1 MGEVFVLRNRSYLSK
16 ATWIAAVTLG
26 LTACGQELP
35 TVGSSPTAPAPTPAG
50 WAIQNVGRTAVVDG
64 YVTGANVFVDFN
76 FNLQQDEGEPSAI
89 FNADSSVYEFPIPHP
104 DSTGTVP
111 DSVSYVDF
119 SAVEEFTLGCLWNRP
134 RIAEVPAGA
143 IDSSRGVVEEPYT
156 MIYVPWAENNPSD
169 KANITPFST
178 LLEAYIEE
186 ETEEISPPISVAEGC
201 GQVAEGV
208 AQGVS
213 GRITELASDLA
224 QYGYDPAALYE
235 DFIATEDEEARATAE
250 RVVDILTTVRSIQ
263 LMAEDE
269 VGERVRQY
277 LSRRMI
283 PVVLSGDFETLEFNV
298 HYQTISRPEDESFN
312 VKDWWGYEAIILD
325 DGQLVARDD
334 GRSLELSMDNLKEH
348 AEQYTEVTNFI
359 ARDFPVTDVNTE
371 LEERHS
377 WRWRDGARGIG
388 ELWTRVMIGGA
399 LPGDSTVAPG
409 VSVGRELSI
418 TAGAAD
424 GIYSGEDQRTSSYHS
439 WSFAD
444 FQGEYGVSEGTKT
457 YVAINNPANEWMDYD
472 ILTVYAD
479 RDLSTIYEIY
489 DDLQASPAGISAVAE
504 IKSQLMP
511 SDWFNI
517 DKYTPNSLLTYYVR
531 YADDGN
537 GFEETCYRYARTEL
551 GRTGEELER
560 VDGATA
566 LARCTELFSG

>member
-1 MGEVFVLRNRSYLSK
+1 M
-16 ATWIAAVTLG
+16 
-26 LTACGQELP
+26 TACAQELP
-35 TVGSSPTAPAPTPAG
+35 TVDSSPTTPTPNSAPTPAG

-89 FNADSSVYEFPIPHP
+89 FNADSSVYEFPMPHP

-156 MIYVPWAENNPSD
+156 MIYVPWTENNPGD

-178 LLEAYIEE
+178 LLEAYIAE
-186 ETEEISPPISVAEGC
+186 ETEEIPEPISVADGC

-208 AQGVS
+208 AQDVS

-235 DFIATEDEEARATAE
+235 DFIAAEDDEARATAE

-269 VGERVRQY
+269 VGERVNQY
-277 LSRRMI
+277 VSRRMI
-283 PVVLSGDFETLEFNV
+283 PVVLSGDFETLEFDV
-298 HYQTISRPEDESFN
+298 SYQTISRPEDESFD
-312 VKDWWGYEAIILD
+312 VKDWWAYDAIILD

-348 AEQYTEVTNFI
+348 AEQYTEVTSFM

-377 WRWRDGARGIG
+377 WIWRDGARGIG

-399 LPGDSTVAPG
+399 LPGDSTVAPD

-424 GIYSGEDQRTSSYHS
+424 GIYSGEDQRTMSYHS
-439 WSFAD
+439 WNWNGD
-444 FQGEYGVSEGTKT
+444 QIGEGTRT
-457 YVAINNPANEWMDYD
+457 YVAINNPSNEWMDYD

-479 RDLSTIYEIY
+479 RDLSTINEIY
-489 DDLQASPAGISAVAE
+489 GDLLELPVGLSSVAE
-504 IKSQLMP
+504 LKSLLTL

-517 DKYTPNSLLTYYVR
+517 EKITSDRIFVYYVR
-531 YADDGN
+531 LSEDTGEFVEYCTVH
-537 GFEETCYRYARTEL
+537 ERTEL

-560 VDGATA
+560 VDGSTA

>member
-1 MGEVFVLRNRSYLSK
+1 MEEVFVLRNRSYLSK

-26 LTACGQELP
+26 LTACAQELP
-35 TVGSSPTAPAPTPAG
+35 TVDSSPNTPTPTPAG

-178 LLEAYIEE
+178 LLEAYIAE
-186 ETEEISPPISVAEGC
+186 ETEEISAPISVADGC
-201 GQVAEGV
+201 GEVAEGV

-235 DFIATEDEEARATAE
+235 DFIAAEDDEARATAE

-277 LSRRMI
+277 VSRRMI
-283 PVVLSGDFETLEFNV
+283 PVVLSGDFETLEFNMS
-298 HYQTISRPEDESFN
+298 YQTISRPEDESFD
-312 VKDWWGYEAIILD
+312 VKDWWAYDAIILD

-348 AEQYTEVTNFI
+348 AEQYAEVTTFM

-377 WRWRDGARGIG
+377 WLWRDGARGIG

-399 LPGDSTVAPG
+399 LPGDSTVAPD

-424 GIYSGEDQRTSSYHS
+424 GIHSGEDQRTISYHS
-439 WSFAD
+439 WNWTGD
-444 FQGEYGVSEGTKT
+444 QIGEGTRT

-479 RDLSTIYEIY
+479 RDLSTINEIY
-489 DDLQASPAGISAVAE
+489 GDLLEVPVGLASVAE
-504 IKSQLMP
+504 LKSLLTL

-517 DKYTPNSLLTYYVR
+517 EKITSDRIVMYYVR
-531 YADDGN
+531 LSEDTGEFVEYCTVR
-537 GFEETCYRYARTEL
+537 ERTEL
-551 GRTGEELER
+551 GSTGEELER

>member
-1 MGEVFVLRNRSYLSK
+1 VGEVFVLRNRSYLSK

-178 LLEAYIEE
+178 LLEAYIAE
-186 ETEEISPPISVAEGC
+186 ETEEISAPISVADGC

-213 GRITELASDLA
+213 DQITELASDLEL
-224 QYGYDPAALYE
+224 YGYGPAALYE
-235 DFIATEDEEARATAE
+235 DFIATENEAARATAE
-250 RVVDILTTVRSIQ
+250 RVVDILTTVKNIE
-263 LMAEDE
+263 LMIEDD
-269 VGERVRQY
+269 VGEDVRQY
-277 LSRRMI
+277 VSRRMI
-283 PVVLSGDFETLEFNV
+283 PVVLSGDFETLEFNMN
-298 HYQTISRPEDESFN
+298 YQTVSRPEDESFD
-312 VKDWWGYEAIILD
+312 VRDWWTYDAIILD
-325 DGQLVARDD
+325 DGQLIAQDD
-334 GRSLELSMDNLKEH
+334 GRSLPLSMDNLKNH
-348 AEQYTEVTNFI
+348 AEQYGEVTTFQ
-359 ARDFPVTDVNTE
+359 AVDFPITDVITA
-371 LEERHS
+371 LEERHT
-377 WRWRDGARGIG
+377 WRWREGVRGAD
-388 ELWTRVMIGGA
+388 ELWTRIMLDGA
-399 LPGDSTVAPG
+399 LPGDSTFADG

-418 TAGAAD
+418 TAEAASN
-424 GIYSGEDQRTSSYHS
+424 GGDQRTINYHS
-439 WSFAD
+439 WSFAQ
-444 FQGEYGVSEGTKT
+444 FQGDSGVGEGTRT
-457 YVAINNPANEWMDYD
+457 YIAVNNPASEWMDYD
-472 ILTVYAD
+472 VLTVYAD
-479 RDLSTIYEIY
+479 RDLTMIGQIYE
-489 DDLQASPAGISAVAE
+489 DLLDVPVGLASVAE
-504 IKSQLMP
+504 LKSQLMP
-511 SDWFNI
+511 SDWFNVE
-517 DKYTPNSLLTYYVR
+517 KFTLNSLLVYYVR
-531 YADDGN
+531 YDDDGS

>member
-156 MIYVPWAENNPSD
+156 MIYVPWAGNNPSD

-178 LLEAYIEE
+178 LLEAYIAE
-186 ETEEISPPISVAEGC
+186 ETEEISAPISVADGC

-213 GRITELASDLA
+213 GRITELASDLEL
-224 QYGYDPAALYE
+224 YGYDPAALYE
-235 DFIATEDEEARATAE
+235 DFIATENEAARATAE
-250 RVVDILTTVRSIQ
+250 RVVDILTTVKNIE
-263 LMAEDE
+263 LMIEDD
-269 VGERVRQY
+269 VGEDVRQY
-277 LSRRMI
+277 VSRRMI
-283 PVVLSGDFETLEFNV
+283 PVVLSGDFETLEFNMN
-298 HYQTISRPEDESFN
+298 YQTVSRPEDESFD
-312 VKDWWGYEAIILD
+312 VRDWWTYDAIILD
-325 DGQLVARDD
+325 DGQLIAQDD
-334 GRSLELSMDNLKEH
+334 GRSLPLSMDNLKNH
-348 AEQYTEVTNFI
+348 AEQYGEVTTFQ
-359 ARDFPVTDVNTE
+359 AVDFPITDVITA
-371 LEERHS
+371 LEERHT
-377 WRWRDGARGIG
+377 WRWREGVRGAD
-388 ELWTRVMIGGA
+388 ELWTRIMLDGA
-399 LPGDSTVAPG
+399 LPGDSTFADG

-418 TAGAAD
+418 TAEAASN
-424 GIYSGEDQRTSSYHS
+424 GGDQRTINYHS
-439 WSFAD
+439 WSFAQ
-444 FQGEYGVSEGTKT
+444 FQGDSGVGEGTRT
-457 YVAINNPANEWMDYD
+457 YIAVNNPASEWMDYD
-472 ILTVYAD
+472 VLTVYAD
-479 RDLSTIYEIY
+479 RDLTMIGQIYE
-489 DDLQASPAGISAVAE
+489 DLLDVPVGLASVAE
-504 IKSQLMP
+504 LKSQLMP
-511 SDWFNI
+511 SDWFNVE
-517 DKYTPNSLLTYYVR
+517 KFTLNSLLVYYVR
-531 YADDGN
+531 YDDDGS

>member
-1 MGEVFVLRNRSYLSK
+1 MKKRVHSAR

-35 TVGSSPTAPAPTPAG
+35 TVDSSPTAPAG
-50 WAIQNVGRTAVVDG
+50 WAIQNVGRTVVVDG

-89 FNADSSVYEFPIPHP
+89 FNADSLVYEFPIPNP

-178 LLEAYIEE
+178 LLEAYIDE
-186 ETEEISPPISVAEGC
+186 ETEEISPPISVADGC

-213 GRITELASDLA
+213 DQITELASDLEL
-224 QYGYDPAALYE
+224 YGYGPAALYE
-235 DFIATEDEEARATAE
+235 DFIATENEAARATAE
-250 RVVDILTTVRSIQ
+250 RVVDILTTVKNIE
-263 LMAEDE
+263 LMIEDD
-269 VGERVRQY
+269 VGEDVRQY
-277 LSRRMI
+277 VSRRMI
-283 PVVLSGDFETLEFNV
+283 PVVLSGDFETLEFNMN
-298 HYQTISRPEDESFN
+298 YQTVSRPEDESFD
-312 VKDWWGYEAIILD
+312 VRDWWTYDAIILD
-325 DGQLVARDD
+325 DGQLIAQDD
-334 GRSLELSMDNLKEH
+334 GRSLPLSMDNLKNH
-348 AEQYTEVTNFI
+348 AEQYGEVTTFQ
-359 ARDFPVTDVNTE
+359 AVDFPITDVITA
-371 LEERHS
+371 LEERHT
-377 WRWRDGARGIG
+377 WRWREGVRGAD
-388 ELWTRVMIGGA
+388 ELWTRIMLDGA
-399 LPGDSTVAPG
+399 LPGDSTFADG

-418 TAGAAD
+418 TAEAASN
-424 GIYSGEDQRTSSYHS
+424 GGDQRTINYHS
-439 WSFAD
+439 WSFAQ
-444 FQGEYGVSEGTKT
+444 FQGDSGVGEGTRT
-457 YVAINNPANEWMDYD
+457 YIAVNNPASEWMDYD
-472 ILTVYAD
+472 VLTVYAD
-479 RDLSTIYEIY
+479 RDLTMIGQIYE
-489 DDLQASPAGISAVAE
+489 DLLDVPVGLASVAE
-504 IKSQLMP
+504 LKSQLMP
-511 SDWFNI
+511 SDWFNVE
-517 DKYTPNSLLTYYVR
+517 KFTLNSLLVYYVR
-531 YADDGN
+531 YDDDGS

>member
-1 MGEVFVLRNRSYLSK
+1 M
-16 ATWIAAVTLG
+16 
-26 LTACGQELP
+26 TACAQELP
-35 TVGSSPTAPAPTPAG
+35 TVDSSPTTPTPNPDPTPAG

-89 FNADSSVYEFPIPHP
+89 FNADSSVYEFPMPHP

-156 MIYVPWAENNPSD
+156 MIYVPWTENNPGD

-178 LLEAYIEE
+178 LLEAYIAE
-186 ETEEISPPISVAEGC
+186 ETEEIPEPISVADGC

-208 AQGVS
+208 AQDVS

-235 DFIATEDEEARATAE
+235 DFIAAEDDEARATAE

-298 HYQTISRPEDESFN
+298 HYQTISRPEDESFD
-312 VKDWWGYEAIILD
+312 VKDWWAYDAIILD

-348 AEQYTEVTNFI
+348 AEQYTEVTSFM

-377 WRWRDGARGIG
+377 WIWRDGARGIG

-399 LPGDSTVAPG
+399 LPGDSTVAPD

-424 GIYSGEDQRTSSYHS
+424 GIYSGEDQRTMSYHS
-439 WSFAD
+439 WNWNGD
-444 FQGEYGVSEGTKT
+444 QIGEGTRT
-457 YVAINNPANEWMDYD
+457 YVAINNPSNEWMDYD

-479 RDLSTIYEIY
+479 RDLSTINEIY
-489 DDLQASPAGISAVAE
+489 GDLLELPVGLSSVAE
-504 IKSQLMP
+504 LKSLLTL

-517 DKYTPNSLLTYYVR
+517 EKITSDRIFVYYVR
-531 YADDGN
+531 LSEDTGEFVEYCTVH
-537 GFEETCYRYARTEL
+537 ERTEL

-560 VDGATA
+560 VDGSTA

>member
-1 MGEVFVLRNRSYLSK
+1 M
-16 ATWIAAVTLG
+16 
-26 LTACGQELP
+26 
-35 TVGSSPTAPAPTPAG
+35 
-50 WAIQNVGRTAVVDG
+50 GRTAVVDG

-89 FNADSSVYEFPIPHP
+89 FNADSSVYEFPMPHP

-156 MIYVPWAENNPSD
+156 MIYVPWTENNPGD

-178 LLEAYIEE
+178 LLEAYIAE
-186 ETEEISPPISVAEGC
+186 ETEEIPEPISVADGC

-208 AQGVS
+208 AQDVS

-235 DFIATEDEEARATAE
+235 DFIAAEDDEARATAE

-269 VGERVRQY
+269 VGERVNQY
-277 LSRRMI
+277 VSRRMI
-283 PVVLSGDFETLEFNV
+283 PVVLSGDFETLEFDV
-298 HYQTISRPEDESFN
+298 SYQTISRPEDESFD
-312 VKDWWGYEAIILD
+312 VKDWWAYDAIILD

-334 GRSLELSMDNLKEH
+334 GRALELSMDNLKEH
-348 AEQYTEVTNFI
+348 AEQYTEVTSFM

-377 WRWRDGARGIG
+377 WIWRDGARGIG

-399 LPGDSTVAPG
+399 LPGDSTVAPD

-424 GIYSGEDQRTSSYHS
+424 GIYSGEDQRTMSYHS
-439 WSFAD
+439 WNWNGD
-444 FQGEYGVSEGTKT
+444 QIGEGTRT
-457 YVAINNPANEWMDYD
+457 YVAINNPSNEWMDYD

-479 RDLSTIYEIY
+479 RDLSTINEIY
-489 DDLQASPAGISAVAE
+489 GDLLELPVGLSSVAE
-504 IKSQLMP
+504 LKSLLTL

-517 DKYTPNSLLTYYVR
+517 EKITSDRIFVYYVR
-531 YADDGN
+531 LSEDTGEFVEYCTVH
-537 GFEETCYRYARTEL
+537 ERTEL

-560 VDGATA
+560 VDGSTA